1 MNFCLN
7 KTRSFKML
15 KKFRQRTKGF
25 TLIEL
30 MIVIAIIGI
39 LAAIAVPQFNL
50 YRVRGF
56 KAMTRSDV
64 KNAHTAVQAYLAEN
78 VAATPQPA
86 DTTGPGQLSADYP
99 TALVSGG
106 VRIIVDSNGDVT
118 GTHVSLNGSYIM
130 YFNNTIV
137 DTLSQ

>member
-1 MNFCLN
+1 MH
-7 KTRSFKML
+7 R
-15 KKFRQRTKGF
+15 KFRHKQRGF

-50 YRVRGF
+50 YRVKGF
-56 KAMTRSDV
+56 KATTRSDV

-78 VAATPQPA
+78 VTATPQPA

-99 TALVSGG
+99 TALVSSG
-106 VRIIVDSNGDVT
+106 VRIVVDSSGNVT

-130 YFNNTIV
+130 YFNSSVV